1 MQGSFC
7 GLFRADIVNP
17 RWRFVCN
24 EMLPPPEKWR
34 TIMSKRLISLV
45 LCVLMLL
52 SVFLTS
58 CKKEE
63 TEVSASDTAKTLTM
77 LVITDTQVYYTD
89 EEYEALSADKKA
101 RVDAVREQY
110 AAVEEAIN
118 KTTKAKYKTQLK
130 MYYYTEEQY
139 YDILEEKLE
148 NLEVYTKNST
158 TAKKYYTNFKRTEK
172 YAGNTDE
179 VLVYEKFCL
188 AYPDMAMYID
198 PPVVES
204 EEETEKTDEIKYP
217 EVSEDQV
224 DILFIGSYE
233 QYMDY
238 IDRAWL
244 TKLDTL
250 LNSNVA
256 KKLSS
261 YVYPAF
267 MAAAK
272 TEKGYFAVPNNT
284 LVGEY
289 TVLLINKEMCDKYS
303 DINQLTS
310 LADTLPLI
318 KDVAKY
324 ETDIDPVWCDSY
336 LGYTNTHFWSMNYTK
351 VDYTDDAGVSRS
363 TYEYEIDPSTFSV
376 IGSVYNKDYET
387 FTADKSYFAFN
398 NLLNDTAFRNQM
410 IALKTIELEGYVGEA
425 GSENEFAVGVF
436 KGIGKELE
444 AYEEDYYIVTLENP
458 VATEEDLFGS
468 MFALSSFVSSDNR
481 NAAMEIVT
489 LLNTDENF
497 RNLLQY
503 GIKGTHYEVNENGC
517 AERLPDSLYMMDVY
531 KTGNMFVAYPDAD
544 RGMDQKTWQYAKSQ
558 DLDVKSNPTLSFSVA
573 WEDSPSRDCIDLVN
587 KASAEF
593 AAAAEECK
601 TVEEYEALITRYVSR
616 IEAGDY
622 RDIKQTAMNA
632 FLDSQDSNFPIA
644 TLYRLWS
651 IQMGYLAG

>member
-1 MQGSFC
+1 
-7 GLFRADIVNP
+7 
-17 RWRFVCN
+17 
-24 EMLPPPEKWR
+24 
-34 TIMSKRLISLV
+34 MSKRLMSLV

-58 CKKEE
+58 CKDEG
-63 TEVSASDTAKTLTM
+63 TEVSASDSAKTLTM
-77 LVITDTQVYYTD
+77 LVITETQVIYTD
-89 EEYEALSADKKA
+89 DEYEALSAEEKA
-101 RVDAVREQY
+101 TVDAVREQY

-118 KTTKAKYKTQLK
+118 KITKSKYKTQLK

-139 YDILEEKLE
+139 YDVLEQKLE
-148 NLEVYTKNST
+148 NLEEYTTNAT

-179 VLVYEKFCL
+179 VLVYEKFCQT
-188 AYPDMAMYID
+188 YPDMAMYID
-198 PPVVES
+198 APVVD
-204 EEETEKTDEIKYP
+204 EEAETEKTDEIKYP

-310 LADTLPLI
+310 LSDALPLV

-336 LGYTNTHFWSMNYTK
+336 LGYTNTHFWSMNYQK
-351 VDYTDDAGVSRS
+351 IDYVDDAGVAKS
-363 TYEYEIDPSTFSV
+363 TYEYEIDSSAFSV
-376 IGSVYNKDYET
+376 LGSVYSKDYEAL
-387 FTADKSYFAFN
+387 TADKSYFAFN
-398 NLLNDTAFRNQM
+398 SLLNDTNFRNQM
-410 IALKTIELEGYVGEA
+410 VALKTIELEGYVGAE
-425 GSENEFAVGVF
+425 GSTNDFAVGVF
-436 KGIGKELE
+436 KGSGRDLE
-444 AYEEDYYIVTLENP
+444 AFEEDYYIVTLENP

-468 MFALSSFVSSDNR
+468 MFALSTFTSSDNR

-489 LLNTDENF
+489 LINTDEDF

-503 GIKGTHYEVNENGC
+503 GIKGTNYEVNDDGC
-517 AERLPDSLYMMDVY
+517 AERLPENLYMMDVY

-544 RGMDQKTWQYAKSQ
+544 RGMDQKTWDYAKSQ
-558 DLDVKSNPTLSFSVA
+558 DLDVKSNPTLSFTVT
-573 WEDSPSRDCIDLVN
+573 WEDSPSRDCIDMVN

-593 AAAAEECK
+593 AAAAAECK
-601 TVEEYEALITRYVSR
+601 TVEEYEALITRFVSR

-632 FLDSQDSNFPIA
+632 FLDTQDSNFPIA

>member
-1 MQGSFC
+1 
-7 GLFRADIVNP
+7 
-17 RWRFVCN
+17 
-24 EMLPPPEKWR
+24 
-34 TIMSKRLISLV
+34 MSKRLMSLV

-58 CKKEE
+58 CKDEG
-63 TEVSASDTAKTLTM
+63 TEVSASDSAKTLTM
-77 LVITDTQVYYTD
+77 LVITETQVIYTD
-89 EEYEALSADKKA
+89 DEYEALSAEEKA
-101 RVDAVREQY
+101 TVDAVREQY

-118 KTTKAKYKTQLK
+118 KITKSKYKTQLK

-139 YDILEEKLE
+139 YDVLEQKLE
-148 NLEVYTKNST
+148 NLEEYTTNAT

-179 VLVYEKFCL
+179 VLVYEKFCQT
-188 AYPDMAMYID
+188 YPDMAMYID
-198 PPVVES
+198 APVVVD
-204 EEETEKTDEIKYP
+204 EEAETEKTDEIKYP

-310 LADTLPLI
+310 LSDALPLV

-324 ETDIDPVWCDSY
+324 ETNIDPVWCDSY
-336 LGYTNTHFWSMNYTK
+336 LGYTNTHFWSMNYQK
-351 VDYTDDAGVSRS
+351 VDYVDDAGVSKS
-363 TYEYEIDPSTFSV
+363 TYEYEIDSSAFSV
-376 IGSVYNKDYET
+376 LGSVYSKDYEAL
-387 FTADKSYFAFN
+387 TADKSYFAFN
-398 NLLNDTAFRNQM
+398 NLLNDTNFRNQM
-410 IALKTIELEGYVGEA
+410 VALKTIELEGYVGAE
-425 GSENEFAVGVF
+425 GSTNDFAVGVF
-436 KGIGKELE
+436 KGSGRDLE
-444 AYEEDYYIVTLENP
+444 AFEENYYIVTLENP

-468 MFALSSFVSSDNR
+468 MFALSSFTSSDNR
-481 NAAMEIVT
+481 NAAMEIIT
-489 LLNTDENF
+489 LINTDEDF

-503 GIKGTHYEVNENGC
+503 GIKGTNYEVNDDGC
-517 AERLPDSLYMMDVY
+517 AERLPDNLYMMDVY

-544 RGMDQKTWQYAKSQ
+544 RGMDQKTWDYAKSQ
-558 DLDVKSNPTLSFSVA
+558 DLDVKSNPTLSFTVT
-573 WEDSPSRDCIDLVN
+573 WEDSPSRDCIDIVN

-593 AAAAEECK
+593 LADAENCK
-601 TVEEYEALITRYVSR
+601 TVAEFETLIARYVSR

-632 FLDSQDSNFPIA
+632 FLETQDSNFPIA

>member
-1 MQGSFC
+1 
-7 GLFRADIVNP
+7 
-17 RWRFVCN
+17 
-24 EMLPPPEKWR
+24 
-34 TIMSKRLISLV
+34 MSKRLMSLV

-58 CKKEE
+58 CKDEG
-63 TEVSASDTAKTLTM
+63 TEVSASDSAKTLTM
-77 LVITDTQVYYTD
+77 LVITETQVIYTD
-89 EEYEALSADKKA
+89 DEYEALSAEEKA
-101 RVDAVREQY
+101 TVDAVREQY

-118 KTTKAKYKTQLK
+118 KITKSKYKTQLK

-139 YDILEEKLE
+139 YDVLEQKLE
-148 NLEVYTKNST
+148 NLEEYTTNAT

-179 VLVYEKFCL
+179 VLVYEKFCQT
-188 AYPDMAMYID
+188 YPDMAMYID
-198 PPVVES
+198 APVVVD
-204 EEETEKTDEIKYP
+204 EEAETEKTDEIKYP

-310 LADTLPLI
+310 LSDALPLV

-324 ETDIDPVWCDSY
+324 ETNIDPVWCDSY
-336 LGYTNTHFWSMNYTK
+336 LGYTNTHFWSMNYQK
-351 VDYTDDAGVSRS
+351 VDYVDDAGVSKS
-363 TYEYEIDPSTFSV
+363 TYEYEIDSSAFSV
-376 IGSVYNKDYET
+376 LGSVYSKDYEAL
-387 FTADKSYFAFN
+387 TADKSYFAFN
-398 NLLNDTAFRNQM
+398 NLLNDTNFRNQM
-410 IALKTIELEGYVGEA
+410 VALKTIELEGYVGAE
-425 GSENEFAVGVF
+425 GSTNDFAVGVF
-436 KGIGKELE
+436 KGSGRDLE
-444 AYEEDYYIVTLENP
+444 AFEENYYIVTLENP

-468 MFALSSFVSSDNR
+468 MFALSSFTSSDNR
-481 NAAMEIVT
+481 NAAMEIIT
-489 LLNTDENF
+489 LINTDEDF

-503 GIKGTHYEVNENGC
+503 GIKGTNYEVNDDGC
-517 AERLPDSLYMMDVY
+517 AERLPDNLYMMDVY

-544 RGMDQKTWQYAKSQ
+544 RGMDQKTWDYAKSQ
-558 DLDVKSNPTLSFSVA
+558 DLDVKSNPTLSFTVT
-573 WEDSPSRDCIDLVN
+573 WEDSPSRDCIDIVN
-587 KASAEF
+587 RASAEF
-593 AAAAEECK
+593 LADAENCK
-601 TVEEYEALITRYVSR
+601 TVAEFETLIARYVSR

-632 FLDSQDSNFPIA
+632 FLETQDSNFPIA

>member
-1 MQGSFC
+1 
-7 GLFRADIVNP
+7 
-17 RWRFVCN
+17 
-24 EMLPPPEKWR
+24 
-34 TIMSKRLISLV
+34 MSKRLMSLV

-58 CKKEE
+58 CKDEGV
-63 TEVSASDTAKTLTM
+63 EVSASDSAKTLTM
-77 LVITDTQVYYTD
+77 LVITETQVIYTD
-89 EEYEALSADKKA
+89 DEYEALSAEEKA
-101 RVDAVREQY
+101 TVDAVREQY

-118 KTTKAKYKTQLK
+118 KITKSKYKTQLK

-139 YDILEEKLE
+139 YDVLEQKLE
-148 NLEVYTKNST
+148 NLEEYTTNAT

-179 VLVYEKFCL
+179 VLVYEKFCQT
-188 AYPDMAMYID
+188 YPDMAMYID
-198 PPVVES
+198 APVVVD
-204 EEETEKTDEIKYP
+204 EEAETEKTDEIKYP

-310 LADTLPLI
+310 LSDALPLV

-324 ETDIDPVWCDSY
+324 ETNIDPVWCDSY
-336 LGYTNTHFWSMNYTK
+336 LGYTNTHFWSMNYQK
-351 VDYTDDAGVSRS
+351 VDYVDDAGVSKS
-363 TYEYEIDPSTFSV
+363 TYEYEIDSSAFSV
-376 IGSVYNKDYET
+376 LGSVYSKDYEAL
-387 FTADKSYFAFN
+387 TADKSYFAFN
-398 NLLNDTAFRNQM
+398 NLLNDTNFRNQM
-410 IALKTIELEGYVGEA
+410 VALKTIELEGYVGAE
-425 GSENEFAVGVF
+425 GSTNDFAVGVF
-436 KGIGKELE
+436 KGSGRDLE
-444 AYEEDYYIVTLENP
+444 AFEENYYIVTLENP

-468 MFALSSFVSSDNR
+468 MFALSSFTSSDNR
-481 NAAMEIVT
+481 NASMEIIT
-489 LLNTDENF
+489 LINTDEDF

-503 GIKGTHYEVNENGC
+503 GIKGTNYEVNDDGC
-517 AERLPDSLYMMDVY
+517 AERLPDNLYMMDVY

-544 RGMDQKTWQYAKSQ
+544 RGMDQKTWDYAKSQ
-558 DLDVKSNPTLSFSVA
+558 DLDVKSNPTLSFTVT
-573 WEDSPSRDCIDLVN
+573 WEDSPSRDCIDIVN

-593 AAAAEECK
+593 LADAENCK
-601 TVEEYEALITRYVSR
+601 TVAEFETLIARYVSR

-632 FLDSQDSNFPIA
+632 FLDTQDSNFPIA

>member
-1 MQGSFC
+1 
-7 GLFRADIVNP
+7 
-17 RWRFVCN
+17 
-24 EMLPPPEKWR
+24 
-34 TIMSKRLISLV
+34 MSKRLMSLV

-58 CKKEE
+58 CKDEGV
-63 TEVSASDTAKTLTM
+63 EVSASDSAKTLTM
-77 LVITDTQVYYTD
+77 LVITETQVIYTD
-89 EEYEALSADKKA
+89 DEYEALSADQKA
-101 RVDAVREQY
+101 HVDAVREQY
-110 AAVEEAIN
+110 TAVEEAIN
-118 KTTKAKYKTQLK
+118 KITKSKYKTQLK

-148 NLEVYTKNST
+148 NLEEYTQNAT

-179 VLVYEKFCL
+179 FLVYEKFCQT
-188 AYPDMAMYID
+188 YPDMAMYID
-198 PPVVES
+198 APVVA
-204 EEETEKTDEIKYP
+204 EEEEEQETSEIKEIKYP

-224 DILFIGSYE
+224 DILFIGSYD

-303 DINQLTS
+303 DINQLAS
-310 LADTLPLI
+310 LSDALPLV

-324 ETDIDPVWCDSY
+324 ETNIDPVWCDSY
-336 LGYTNTHFWSMNYTK
+336 LGYTNTHFWSMSYQK
-351 VDYTDDAGVSRS
+351 VDYVDDAGVSKS
-363 TYEYEIDPSTFSV
+363 TYEYEIDSSAFSV
-376 IGSVYNKDYET
+376 LGSVYSKDYEAL
-387 FTADKSYFAFN
+387 TADKSYFAFN
-398 NLLNDTAFRNQM
+398 NLLNDTNFRNQM
-410 IALKTIELEGYVGEA
+410 VALKTIELEGYVGAE
-425 GSENEFAVGVF
+425 GSTNDFAVGVF
-436 KGIGKELE
+436 KGSGRELE
-444 AYEEDYYIVTLENP
+444 AFEEDYYIVTLENP

-468 MFALSSFVSSDNR
+468 MFALSTFTSSDNR
-481 NAAMEIVT
+481 NAAMEIIT
-489 LLNTDENF
+489 LINTDEDF

-503 GIKGTHYEVNENGC
+503 GIKGTNYEVNDDGC
-517 AERLPDSLYMMDVY
+517 AERLPENLYMMDVY

-544 RGMDQKTWQYAKSQ
+544 RGMDQKTWDYAKSQ
-558 DLDVKSNPTLSFSVA
+558 DLDVKSNPTLAFTVA
-573 WEDSPSRDCIDLVN
+573 WEDSPSRDCIDMVN

-593 AAAAEECK
+593 VAAAAECK
-601 TVEEYEALITRYVSR
+601 TVEEYENLITRYVSR

-632 FLDSQDSNFPIA
+632 FLETQDSNFPIA

>member
-1 MQGSFC
+1 M
-7 GLFRADIVNP
+7 
-17 RWRFVCN
+17 
-24 EMLPPPEKWR
+24 
-34 TIMSKRLISLV
+34 SLV

-58 CKKEE
+58 CKDEG
-63 TEVSASDTAKTLTM
+63 TEVSASDSAKTLTM
-77 LVITDTQVYYTD
+77 LVITETQVIYTD
-89 EEYEALSADKKA
+89 DEYEALSAEEKA
-101 RVDAVREQY
+101 TVDAVREQY

-118 KTTKAKYKTQLK
+118 KITKSKYKTQLK

-139 YDILEEKLE
+139 YDVLEQKLE
-148 NLEVYTKNST
+148 NLEEYTTNAT

-179 VLVYEKFCL
+179 VLVYEKFCQT
-188 AYPDMAMYID
+188 YPDMAMYID
-198 PPVVES
+198 APVVVD
-204 EEETEKTDEIKYP
+204 EEAETEKTDEIKYP

-310 LADTLPLI
+310 LSDALPLV

-324 ETDIDPVWCDSY
+324 ETNIDPVWCDSY
-336 LGYTNTHFWSMNYTK
+336 LGYTNTHFWSMNYQK
-351 VDYTDDAGVSRS
+351 VDYVDDAGVSKS
-363 TYEYEIDPSTFSV
+363 TYEYEIDSSAFSV
-376 IGSVYNKDYET
+376 LGSVYSKDYEAL
-387 FTADKSYFAFN
+387 TADKSYFAFN
-398 NLLNDTAFRNQM
+398 NLLNDTNFRNQM
-410 IALKTIELEGYVGEA
+410 VALKTIELEGYVGAE
-425 GSENEFAVGVF
+425 GSTNDFAVGVF
-436 KGIGKELE
+436 KGSGRDLE
-444 AYEEDYYIVTLENP
+444 AFEENYYIVTLENP

-468 MFALSSFVSSDNR
+468 MFALSSFTSSDNR
-481 NAAMEIVT
+481 NAAMEIIT
-489 LLNTDENF
+489 LINTDEDF

-503 GIKGTHYEVNENGC
+503 GIKGTNYEVNDDGC
-517 AERLPDSLYMMDVY
+517 AERLPDNLYMMDVY

-544 RGMDQKTWQYAKSQ
+544 RGMDQKTWDYAKSQ
-558 DLDVKSNPTLSFSVA
+558 DLDVKSNPTLSFTVT
-573 WEDSPSRDCIDLVN
+573 WEDSPSRDCIDIVN

-593 AAAAEECK
+593 LADAENCK
-601 TVEEYEALITRYVSR
+601 TVAEFETLIARYVSR

-632 FLDSQDSNFPIA
+632 FLETQDSNFPIA

>member
-1 MQGSFC
+1 
-7 GLFRADIVNP
+7 
-17 RWRFVCN
+17 
-24 EMLPPPEKWR
+24 
-34 TIMSKRLISLV
+34 MSKRLMSLV

-58 CKKEE
+58 CKDEG
-63 TEVSASDTAKTLTM
+63 TEVSASDSAKTLTM
-77 LVITDTQVYYTD
+77 LVITETQVIYTD
-89 EEYEALSADKKA
+89 DEYEALSAEEKA
-101 RVDAVREQY
+101 TVDAVREQY

-118 KTTKAKYKTQLK
+118 KITKSKYKTQLK

-139 YDILEEKLE
+139 YDVLEQKLE
-148 NLEVYTKNST
+148 NLEEYTTNAT

-179 VLVYEKFCL
+179 VLVYEKFCQT
-188 AYPDMAMYID
+188 YPDMAMYID
-198 PPVVES
+198 APVVVDDEA
-204 EEETEKTDEIKYP
+204 ETEKTDEIKYA

-303 DINQLTS
+303 DISQLTS
-310 LADTLPLI
+310 LSDALPLV

-324 ETDIDPVWCDSY
+324 ETNIDPVWCDSY
-336 LGYTNTHFWSMNYTK
+336 LGYTNTHFWSMNYQK
-351 VDYTDDAGVSRS
+351 VDYVDDAGVSKS
-363 TYEYEIDPSTFSV
+363 TYEYEIDSSAFSV
-376 IGSVYNKDYET
+376 LGSVYSKDYEAL
-387 FTADKSYFAFN
+387 TADKSYFAFN
-398 NLLNDTAFRNQM
+398 NLLNDTNFRNQM
-410 IALKTIELEGYVGEA
+410 VALKTIELEGYVGAE
-425 GSENEFAVGVF
+425 GSTNDFAVGVF
-436 KGIGKELE
+436 KGSGRDLE
-444 AYEEDYYIVTLENP
+444 AFEENYYIVTLENP

-468 MFALSSFVSSDNR
+468 MFALSSFTSSDNR
-481 NAAMEIVT
+481 NAAMEIIT
-489 LLNTDENF
+489 LINTDEDF

-503 GIKGTHYEVNENGC
+503 GIKGTNYEVNDDGC
-517 AERLPDSLYMMDVY
+517 AERLPDNLYMMDVY

-544 RGMDQKTWQYAKSQ
+544 RGMDQKTWDYAKSQ
-558 DLDVKSNPTLSFSVA
+558 DLDVKSNPTLSFTVT
-573 WEDSPSRDCIDLVN
+573 WEDSPSRDCIDIVN

-593 AAAAEECK
+593 LADAENCK
-601 TVEEYEALITRYVSR
+601 TVAEFETLIARYVSR

-632 FLDSQDSNFPIA
+632 FLDTQDSNFPIA